1 MVEAEKVRACLTALV
16 VLRQIAGALVQWS
29 AGPASSFSAS
39 PMPWEQPR
47 KMRPASA
54 PLHQCTGDLAERGQ
68 RGEAGAHLLSFNE
81 EVLLKLSKLCDRP
94 SSTN

>member
-1 MVEAEKVRACLTALV
+1 
-16 VLRQIAGALVQWS
+16 
-29 AGPASSFSAS
+29 
-39 PMPWEQPR
+39 
-47 KMRPASA
+47 MRPASA

>member
-1 MVEAEKVRACLTALV
+1 
-16 VLRQIAGALVQWS
+16 
-29 AGPASSFSAS
+29 
-39 PMPWEQPR
+39 
-47 KMRPASA
+47 MRPASA

-68 RGEAGAHLLSFNE
+68 RGEASAHLLSFNE

>member
-1 MVEAEKVRACLTALV
+1 L
-16 VLRQIAGALVQWS
+16 
-29 AGPASSFSAS
+29 
-39 PMPWEQPR
+39 
-47 KMRPASA
+47 RPASA
-54 PLHQCTGDLAERGQ
+54 QLHQCTGDLAERGQ